1 MKNINIDFKNTKVLS
16 KDVTEYKDK
25 VKKIHNEL
33 HKRANDEKDFV
44 GWLELPTNYDKKEF
58 ARIKKAAKKIKKESD
73 ILVVI
78 GIGGSYL
85 GARAVIEAL
94 TNTFYN
100 MLPEKE
106 RKFPQIL
113 YAGNNLSP
121 NYINDL
127 ISYIGDKD
135 FSVNVISKSGT
146 TTEPGITFRIFR
158 EMLENKY
165 GIEEARS
172 RIYVTTDKAKGALK
186 TLSDSEGYER
196 FVIPDNV
203 GGRYSVLTAVGLL
216 PIATAGI
223 DIDKLMEGA
232 RTAQERYNDADLKYN
247 DCYKYAV
254 LRNILYKNDKNIE
267 ILVNYEPK
275 LHYFTEWWKQL
286 YGESEGK
293 DNLGIFPAGVDFTT
307 DLHSMGQ
314 YIQEGRR
321 NLFETVLSIKNPE
334 SDISINLDED
344 DLDGLNYLVGK
355 GLDFVN
361 KKAMEGTIKAHV
373 DGDVPNVKIE
383 IEDLN
388 AECLGELIYF
398 FELACSMS
406 GMLLGVNPFNQP
418 GVEKYKK
425 NMFKLLEKPGY

>member
-1 MKNINIDFKNTKVLS
+1 MKNVSIDFKNTKIFS
-16 KDVTEYKDK
+16 KDVNEYKDN
-25 VKKIHNEL
+25 VKKIHSEL
-33 HKRANDEKDFV
+33 HKRSNDENDFV

-85 GARAVIEAL
+85 GARAVIEGL

-100 MLPEKE
+100 LLLDDE
-106 RKFPQIL
+106 RKYPQIL

-127 ISYIGDKD
+127 IKYIGDKD

-146 TTEPGITFRIFR
+146 TTEPGIAFRIFR

-172 RIYVTTDKAKGALK
+172 RIYVTTDKVKGALK

-232 RTAQERYNDADLKYN
+232 RVAQDRYNDADLKYN

-293 DNLGIFPAGVDFTT
+293 DSLGIFPAGVDFTT

-334 SDISINLDED
+334 SDITINYDED

-383 IEDLN
+383 LEELN
-388 AECLGELIYF
+388 EECLGELIYF
-398 FELACSMS
+398 FELACAMS